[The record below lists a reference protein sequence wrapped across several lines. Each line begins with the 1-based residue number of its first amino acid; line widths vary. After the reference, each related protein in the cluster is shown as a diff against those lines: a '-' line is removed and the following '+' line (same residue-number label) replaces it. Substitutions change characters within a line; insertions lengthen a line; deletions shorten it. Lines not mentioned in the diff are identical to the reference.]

1 MRVKALRLIRV
12 WNAFMFPL
20 NKKRLR
26 TLKEGSVEKG
36 PVAYWM
42 SRDQRTSDNWALLWA
57 QDFALKQ
64 RAPLV
69 VMFCLVPE
77 FLNATQRQ
85 YSFMLKGLQEVEN
98 NLSRKNI
105 PFYLLTG
112 SPESVIPEWLRI
124 HDIKVIVT
132 DFDPLH
138 IKRSWKKSISER
150 INISFYEI
158 DAHNIVPCWVVSQ
171 KQEYGAYTIRPKI
184 HRALEEYLEEF
195 PKLRTHSIPWK
206 KKTAKIDWNKVMLA
220 LTADRS
226 VSEVVWIRSG
236 EREAHRA
243 LIKFIK
249 HKLSLYQELRNDP
262 AMDGQSNLCPYL
274 HFGQLSAQRIAL
286 EVMKADAAKEVKD
299 AFLEELIVR
308 RELSDNFCFYNHDY
322 DSFAGFPDWA
332 KKTLDKHRK
341 DLRAYIYSREQFE
354 NGETHDGLWNAAQM
368 EMVKRGKMHGYMR
381 MYWAKKILEW
391 TPSPEIAIETAIYL
405 NDKYEL
411 DGRDPNGYTGIA
423 WSMGGVHDRA
433 WNERNVFGKVRFMSY
448 NGCKSKFDIK
458 RYIERINSL

>member
-1 MRVKALRLIRV
+1 
-12 WNAFMFPL
+12 MFTV
-20 NKKRLR
+20 NQNRLR
-26 TLKEGSVEKG
+26 TIREGSVEEG

-42 SRDQRTSDNWALLWA
+42 SRDQRTRDNWALLWA

-85 YSFMLKGLQEVEN
+85 YDFMLKGLQEVEN
-98 NLSRKNI
+98 NLAGKNI
-105 PFYLLTG
+105 PFCLLKG
-112 SPESVIPEWLRI
+112 SPESVVTEWLRI
-124 HDIKVIVT
+124 QDIKVLVT
-132 DFDPLH
+132 DFDPLE
-138 IKRSWKKSISER
+138 IKREWKKGISER
-150 INISFYEI
+150 IKIPFYEI

-184 HRALEEYLEEF
+184 HRALKEYLEAF
-195 PKLRTHSIPWK
+195 PKLKTHSIPWK
-206 KKTAKIDWNKVMLA
+206 RKEAKIDWNEVMRA
-220 LTADRS
+220 LTTDRS
-226 VSEVVWIRSG
+226 VSEVVWIRPG
-236 EREAHRA
+236 EREAHSA
-243 LIKFIK
+243 LVKFLK

-262 AMDGQSNLCPYL
+262 DMDGQSDLSPYL

-286 EVMKADAAKEVKD
+286 EVIKADAAEDVKD

-341 DLRAYIYSREQFE
+341 DFRAYIYSREKFE

-423 WSMGGVHDRA
+423 WSIGGVHDRA

-458 RYIERINSL
+458 KYIERINSL

>member
-1 MRVKALRLIRV
+1 MST
-12 WNAFMFPL
+12 L
-20 NKKRLR
+20 NKNRLR
-26 TLKEGSVEKG
+26 TLKEGSIEKG

-42 SRDQRTSDNWALLWA
+42 SRDQRAGDNWALLWA

-64 RAPLV
+64 SAPLV

-98 NLSRKNI
+98 NLAEKNI
-105 PFYLLTG
+105 PLYLLTG
-112 SPESVIPEWLRI
+112 SPESVVAEWLRI
-124 HDIKVIVT
+124 NDIKLIVT
-132 DFDPLH
+132 DFDALR
-138 IKRSWKKSISER
+138 IKREWRKSISER
-150 INISFYEI
+150 INIPFYEI

-184 HRALEEYLEEF
+184 NRALEEYLEAF
-195 PKLRTHSIPWK
+195 PELKTHFIPWT
-206 KKTAKIDWNKVMLA
+206 KKTAKIDWKKIMRTF
-220 LTADRS
+220 TADRS
-226 VSEVVWIRSG
+226 VSEVDWIQPGAG
-236 EREAHRA
+236 EANKA
-243 LIKFIK
+243 LNIFIK
-249 HKLSLYQELRNDP
+249 RKLSRYQELRNDP
-262 AMDGQSNLCPYL
+262 SMDGQSHLSPYL

-286 EVMKADAAKEVKD
+286 EVMKADATEDVKD

-308 RELSDNFCFYNHDY
+308 RELSDNFCFYNPDY
-322 DSFAGFPDWA
+322 DSFTGFPDWA
-332 KKTLDKHRK
+332 KKTLDNHRK
-341 DLRAYIYSREQFE
+341 DPRGYIYSREQFE
-354 NGETHDGLWNAAQM
+354 NGETHDDLWNAAQM
-368 EMVKRGKMHGYMR
+368 EAVKRGKMHGYMR

-391 TPSPEIAIETAIYL
+391 TPSPEIALETAIYL

-423 WSMGGVHDRA
+423 WSIGGVHDRA

-458 RYIERINSL
+458 RYIKRINSL

>member
-1 MRVKALRLIRV
+1 
-12 WNAFMFPL
+12 MFPV
-20 NKKRLR
+20 NQNRLR
-26 TLKEGSVEKG
+26 TIREGSVEEG

-42 SRDQRTSDNWALLWA
+42 SRDQRTGDNWALLWA

-85 YSFMLKGLQEVEN
+85 YDFMLKGLQEVEN
-98 NLSRKNI
+98 NLAGKNI
-105 PFYLLTG
+105 PFCLLKG
-112 SPESVIPEWLRI
+112 SPESVVTEWLRI
-124 HDIKVIVT
+124 QDIKVLVT
-132 DFDPLH
+132 DFDPLE
-138 IKRSWKKSISER
+138 IKREWKKGISER
-150 INISFYEI
+150 IKIPFYEI

-184 HRALEEYLEEF
+184 RRALEEYLEKF
-195 PKLRTHSIPWK
+195 PKLKTHSIPWK
-206 KKTAKIDWNKVMLA
+206 KKEAKIDWNEVMRA
-220 LTADRS
+220 LTTDRS
-226 VSEVVWIRSG
+226 VSEVVWIRPG
-236 EREAHRA
+236 EREAHSA
-243 LIKFIK
+243 LVKFLK

-262 AMDGQSNLCPYL
+262 TMDGQSDLSPYL

-286 EVMKADAAKEVKD
+286 EVIKADVAEDVKD

-308 RELSDNFCFYNHDY
+308 RELSDNFCFYNYDY

-423 WSMGGVHDRA
+423 WSIGGVHDRA

-458 RYIERINSL
+458 KYIERINSL

>member
-1 MRVKALRLIRV
+1 
-12 WNAFMFPL
+12 MFPV
-20 NKKRLR
+20 NQNRLR
-26 TLKEGSVEKG
+26 TIREGSVEEG

-42 SRDQRTSDNWALLWA
+42 SRDQRTRDNWALLWA

-85 YSFMLKGLQEVEN
+85 YDFMLKGLQEVEN
-98 NLSRKNI
+98 NLAGKNI
-105 PFYLLTG
+105 PFCLLKG
-112 SPESVIPEWLRI
+112 SPESVVTEWLRI
-124 HDIKVIVT
+124 QDIKVLVT
-132 DFDPLH
+132 DFDPLE
-138 IKRSWKKSISER
+138 IKREWKKGISER
-150 INISFYEI
+150 IKIPFYEI
-158 DAHNIVPCWVVSQ
+158 DAHNIVPFWVVSQ

-184 HRALEEYLEEF
+184 HRALEEYLEKF
-195 PKLRTHSIPWK
+195 PKLKTHSIPWK
-206 KKTAKIDWNKVMLA
+206 KKEAKIDWNEVLRA
-220 LTADRS
+220 LTTDRS
-226 VSEVVWIRSG
+226 VSEVVWIRPG
-236 EREAHRA
+236 EREAHSA
-243 LIKFIK
+243 LVKFLK

-262 AMDGQSNLCPYL
+262 AMDGQSDLSPYL

-286 EVMKADAAKEVKD
+286 EVIKADAAEDVKD

-341 DLRAYIYSREQFE
+341 DPRAYIYSSEQFE

-423 WSMGGVHDRA
+423 WSIGGVHDRA

-458 RYIERINSL
+458 KYIERINSL